1 MTISTKFSNEAIRL
15 LENAN
20 FIWSNSENA
29 FIEARDPEKETTA
42 EYLGR
47 PLSKISLEE
56 MRDHC
61 LLKTDSVPEQELG
74 LQWLR
79 KKLHIDE

>member
-1 MTISTKFSNEAIRL
+1 MSTKFSNEAIRI

-20 FIWSNSENA
+20 LVWSNNENA
-29 FIEARDPEKETTA
+29 FIEARDPDKETTD

-47 PLSKISLEE
+47 PLLKISFEE

-61 LLKTDSVPEQELG
+61 LLKTDSMPEQELG
-74 LQWLR
+74 LQWLC
-79 KKLHIDE
+79 KKIRN